1 MNPANHESPTSDEK
15 MMGAL
20 AHMFG
25 PLAAIIVWAIQKDK
39 SRFVKFQALQALAF
53 DGVAAI
59 TMGLFFFCIFS
70 IAFLGMSGAMFTAL
84 NDPSSSDGF
93 APLFFLPF
101 MFPFMIF
108 GCVFP
113 FSLGL
118 LIVRLVASIAIL
130 NGRNYR
136 YPILGKWLDA
146 FLDS

>member
-1 MNPANHESPTSDEK
+1 MNSANHESPTSDEK

-53 DGVAAI
+53 DGVATI
-59 TMGLFFFCIFS
+59 TMGIFFFCIFS
-70 IAFLGMSGAMFTAL
+70 VIILGMFGAVFTIL
-84 NDPSSSDGF
+84 NDPLSSDGF
-93 APLFFLPF
+93 TPFFFLSF

-108 GCVFP
+108 GCALP

-136 YPILGKWLDA
+136 YPILGKWLDT